1 MKEFSKFQIATLKR
15 SAQNVNPIVTK
26 KNKIKAQID
35 ALNEEY
41 NQLQAQQDA
50 WEAAIKEMTGGY
62 TTEDLVEKVVET
74 TDKSDK
80 DGKPIK
86 VTKYVLKYPETIIPP
101 TEVSVEE
108 TVSTDA
114 VDDTEKAPE
123 VEVKAGEEAPINP
136 IAQFTEED
144 KNDIPFMG

>member
-74 TDKSDK
+74 TDKVDK
-80 DGKPIK
+80 DGKLIK
-86 VTKYVLKYPETIIPP
+86 VTKYVLKYPETIIPL
-101 TEVSVEE
+101 TEVEVEDNVTTE
-108 TVSTDA
+108 V

-123 VEVKAGEEAPINP
+123 IEINADEEAPINP
-136 IAQFTEED
+136 IIGFKE
-144 KNDIPFMG
+144 

>member
-74 TDKSDK
+74 TDKVDK

-86 VTKYVLKYPETIIPP
+86 VTKYVLRYPETIIPP
-101 TEVSVEE
+101 TEVEVEN
-108 TVSTDA
+108 TVSTE
-114 VDDTEKAPE
+114 VVNDTEKAPE

-136 IAQFTEED
+136 IASFEE
-144 KNDIPFMG
+144 

>member
-136 IAQFTEED
+136 IAQFTE
-144 KNDIPFMG
+144 

>member
-74 TDKSDK
+74 TDKLDK

>member
-74 TDKSDK
+74 TDKVDK
-80 DGKPIK
+80 DGKLIK
-86 VTKYVLKYPETIIPP
+86 VTKYVLKYPETIIPL
-101 TEVSVEE
+101 TEVEVEDNVATE
-108 TVSTDA
+108 V

-123 VEVKAGEEAPINP
+123 IEINAGEEAPINP
-136 IAQFTEED
+136 IIGFKE
-144 KNDIPFMG
+144 